1 MYLAK
6 LSMFNIDTAHRPMPY
21 CVLVGQTHFSIYD
34 YFQIVQNNNL
44 PCYRAYKY
52 FFRQQKKPIVF
63 KKTLAQWSAHIIY
76 DSIL

>member
-1 MYLAK
+1 
-6 LSMFNIDTAHRPMPY
+6 MFNIGTAHRPMPY

-44 PCYRAYKY
+44 PCLQSIQIFLLDNR
-52 FFRQQKKPIVF
+52 KKQIVF